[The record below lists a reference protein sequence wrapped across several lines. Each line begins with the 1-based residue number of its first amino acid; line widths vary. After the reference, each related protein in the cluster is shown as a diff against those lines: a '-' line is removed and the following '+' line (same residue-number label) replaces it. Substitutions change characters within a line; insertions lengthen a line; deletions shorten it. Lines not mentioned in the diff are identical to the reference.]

1 MKKLFTLLIALVL
14 CTGIALSLA
23 SCEEILTD
31 VQGAIDEA
39 TAPLKE
45 TIATLEE
52 TKTELEGAK
61 ATLETAKAELEEAK
75 ERLEAEKKTLESE
88 KADLIAKGE
97 ENTEK
102 LEELEGKIAELDGKI
117 AALEDEKTRLAEKN
131 QELEEELALTKIQL
145 ACAKDEH
152 VWDGE
157 SLVRYDWNTLRESCT
172 AFYNCMYC
180 DEEAYEEATN
190 VTTGEDGA
198 LAAEFETFPS
208 DTFAAPVFTGVS
220 FNTDSP
226 AYSPEE
232 GMFYVTEENPLIV
245 SFTGEGLHRIG
256 YGIYFRIGAYCEEN
270 WTILAYTFDS
280 EVEVIDENTITYT
293 FDYHEAL
300 NIVAQ
305 YGSADGFAVLDSSYN
320 PLPSTS
326 VFVTAKPERPEL
338 DEESYML
345 VKTEEEL
352 RAALAYGGRVRLGA
366 DIVGTGYLT
375 MTEPMLFDFAG
386 HSLTSDESYIPYSIE
401 VSLYDCTF
409 IDSVGGSYTNY
420 SISSYGRKVEIKGD
434 ISFNEEKAAVIGS
447 GSFDLS
453 EYTGGELIGYRTLSS
468 FEITLPEG
476 YALYDMEG
484 NKYLSLADMP
494 DDAYYVYVKLDG
506 GEDPVIPNETEG
518 DWTMV
523 YTAEE
528 LIQYTSDTGKIR
540 LANDISLGEV
550 TVELL
555 YDVTID
561 LNGYTVSTSE
571 WVAFYVYEMA
581 EVTIMNGTVKS
592 TAESGRAVLSAGYL
606 TVDNCSL
613 IGNEYYALSIT
624 KNETTVKNSTLAG
637 GVDITGSTASTP
649 ILDATEGVTVVPSEK
664 FGISVDQSGSATFSF
679 DPTEMLDIYNAGT
692 LRDNEDGTYTLYI

>member
-1 MKKLFTLLIALVL
+1 MKRLFTLLIALVL
-14 CTGIALSLA
+14 CTGITLSLA
-23 SCEEILTD
+23 SCEEVLTD

-52 TKTELEGAK
+52 TKTELEKAK
-61 ATLETAKAELEEAK
+61 ATLEAAKAELEEAK
-75 ERLEAEKKTLESE
+75 EKLEAEKKALESE

-102 LEELEGKIAELDGKI
+102 LEELDGKI
-117 AALEDEKTRLAEKN
+117 AALEAEKTRLAEKN
-131 QELEEELALTKIQL
+131 QELEEELAATVIQL
-145 ACAKDEH
+145 ACAKGEH

-180 DEEAYEEATN
+180 DGEDYEEATS

-198 LAAEFETFPS
+198 LVAEFETFPS
-208 DTFAAPVFTGVS
+208 DTFATPVFTGVS

-232 GMFYVTEENPLIV
+232 GMFYITEENPLIV
-245 SFTGEGLHRIG
+245 SFTGEGLHRLG
-256 YGIYFRIGAYCEEN
+256 YGIYFRIGAYCGEN
-270 WTILAYTFDS
+270 WVYIAYTLDS

-293 FDYHEAL
+293 FGYREVL
-300 NIVAQ
+300 NIAAQ

-320 PLPSTS
+320 PIPSTS
-326 VFVTAKPERPEL
+326 VYVTAKPERPEL

-352 RAALAYGGRVRLGA
+352 QAALVYGGRVRLGA
-366 DIVGTGYLT
+366 DIVGTKSFA
-375 MTEPMLFDFAG
+375 MTKPMLFDFAG

-401 VSLYDCTF
+401 APLHDCTF

-420 SISSYGRKVEIKGD
+420 SIASYGRTVEIKGD
-434 ISFNEEKAAVIGS
+434 ISFNEENAAIIGS

-453 EYTGGELIGYRTLSS
+453 EYTGGEVIGYRTLSS
-468 FEITLPEG
+468 FAITLPEG
-476 YALYDMEG
+476 YALYDMDG

-506 GEDPVIPNETEG
+506 GEDPVIPNETDG
-518 DWTMV
+518 DWTTV

-528 LIQYTSDTGKIR
+528 LIQYTSDTGKIK

-550 TVELL
+550 TVELF

-561 LNGYTVSTSE
+561 LNSYTVSTSE

-606 TVDNCSL
+606 TVDNCTL
-613 IGNEYYALSIT
+613 IGNEYYALSLA
-624 KNETTVKNSTLAG
+624 KNETTVKNSTLVG

-649 ILDATEGVTVVPSEK
+649 SLDATESVTVVPSEK
-664 FGISVDQSGSATFSF
+664 SGISVDQSGSATFSF
-679 DPTEMLDIYNAGT
+679 DPNEMLDTNNTGT
-692 LRDNEDGTYTLYI
+692 VRDNEDGTYTLYI